1 MNSLQRSATW
11 ATTIA
16 AWLLVVMLAGMILLH
31 WVSGIAAA
39 RRDSASYDSSG
50 SEDLVRWVTIAL
62 IIALMILSRWAR
74 GMRGFG
80 FHWKQPRAPFARFVR
95 ATVLAVSIFIAAGLL
110 NRPIAALL
118 GWQFR
123 PVTTSWDELTIA
135 DRAMRALH
143 AGLSEETLDIAIPV
157 GVAFAA
163 LSVLNRDRR
172 MTGRPEWTTDS
183 LWRWALLAGGIGLIT
198 RVIDHLYQGG
208 ASSLLALAWGSGLL
222 ALFAIYRSVL
232 PLMLAHFI
240 MDAVI
245 VGNSALIG
253 NPAGYAA
260 LALALAG
267 VFALTFMFGIAS
279 QRTGTLSASPRN
291 TGGST

>member
-1 MNSLQRSATW
+1 VNSLQRSATW

-16 AWLLVVMLAGMILLH
+16 AWLLVVMLTGMILLH
-31 WVSGIAAA
+31 WISGIAAA
-39 RRDSASYDSSG
+39 RRDSVSYNSSG

-62 IIALMILSRWAR
+62 IIALMLLSRWAR
-74 GMRGFG
+74 GMRGFR
-80 FHWKQPRAPFARFVR
+80 FHWQQPRAPFARFVR

-110 NRPIAALL
+110 NRPIAALF

-123 PVTTSWDELTIA
+123 PITTSWNELTIA

-208 ASSLLALAWGSGLL
+208 ASSLLALVWGSGFL

-267 VFALTFMFGIAS
+267 VFALTYIVSPAR
-279 QRTGTLSASPRN
+279 QPTGVSLSSPSDARDF
-291 TGGST
+291 T